1 MTYNALN
8 NTINFARPKKATMN
22 EPIDSIFSTA
32 NGGYSAYIYKVSCGY
47 KVDITRQDKTC
58 VYYCKSESDCYNVIT
73 NATK

>member
-1 MTYNALN
+1 METRVDNAHVTIHT
-8 NTINFARPKKATMN
+8 NTAK
-22 EPIDSIFSTA
+22 PIDSIFSTA
-32 NGGYSAYIYKVSCGY
+32 NGGCSAYIYKVSCGY